1 MFGDFGGQLSTV
13 TFVPVVSLK
22 LVVVLLQHHVGSFLQ
37 TQRSHVAAYSAFGQK
52 DAEAFPS
59 LTSMVVIMYV
69 LFWMLWNS
77 SMDGL

>member
-13 TFVPVVSLK
+13 TFVPVVSFK

-37 TQRSHVAAYSAFGQK
+37 TQRSHVAANSASGQK

-59 LTSMVVIMYV
+59 LTSMVVIM
-69 LFWMLWNS
+69 
-77 SMDGL
+77 